1 LSNRFDNW
9 LYRVYSRIAYTED
22 VSLLFEQLHVS
33 HHLFADD
40 MQAYIDVSVA
50 DVDQARTVLHDCI
63 NHVSGWCMS
72 RRLQL
77 NAGKTELIWFGS
89 RASLAKLSADEL
101 DLQPGVHTIHPAT
114 AVRLA

>member
-1 LSNRFDNW
+1 
-9 LYRVYSRIAYTED
+9 
-22 VSLLFEQLHVS
+22 LLFEQLHVS